1 MPAHRAMQRRL
12 DQRVALVTGA
22 GRGIGAAIARRLAD
36 EGASLVLVDC
46 DAEATAA
53 LAQELTARGQR
64 ALAWGADVSARAE
77 VEGLM
82 AQVAHEL
89 GGLDILVNNAG
100 IIRDNF
106 LGKLSDADWDQVL
119 AVNLKGPFLCCQA
132 ALPLLRQ
139 RERAAIVNIASRA
152 WLGNIG
158 QANYAASKGGVVS
171 LTRTLALELARYK
184 INVNAVAPGLID
196 TPMTRAMPAAARE
209 RLLRLQ
215 PTGEMGS
222 VEDIAAAVA
231 FLAGPD
237 ARFITGQVLHVDG
250 GKSCGLLAL

>member
-1 MPAHRAMQRRL
+1 MLNRL

-22 GRGIGAAIARRLAD
+22 GRGIGAAIARRLAG
-36 EGASLVLVDC
+36 EGASLVLVDR
-46 DAEATAA
+46 DAGALSA
-53 LAQELTARGQR
+53 LAQGMQAAGQPV
-64 ALAWGADVSARAE
+64 LPLVADVTDRAQ

-82 AQVAHEL
+82 AQVGEAF
-89 GGLDILVNNAG
+89 GRLDILVNNAG
-100 IIRDNF
+100 IIRDGF
-106 LGKLSDADWDQVL
+106 LAGLSDADWDQVL

-132 ALPLLRQ
+132 ALPWLRR
-139 RERAAIVNIASRA
+139 RERSNIVNIASRA

-171 LTRTLALELARYK
+171 LTRTLALELARYR

-209 RLLRLQ
+209 RLLRMQ

-222 VEDIAAAVA
+222 ADDIAAAVA
-231 FLAGPD
+231 FLASPD
-237 ARFITGQVLHVDG
+237 SRFITGQVLHVDG

>member
-1 MPAHRAMQRRL
+1 MLKRL

-22 GRGIGAAIARRLAD
+22 GRGIGTAIARRLAA
-36 EGASLVLVDC
+36 EGAALVLVDR
-46 DAEATAA
+46 DANALAA
-53 LAQELTARGQR
+53 LAQAMRADGQQ
-64 ALAWGADVSARAE
+64 ALPVVVDVTDR
-77 VEGLM
+77 
-82 AQVAHEL
+82 AQVQAL
-89 GGLDILVNNAG
+89 MTQVGDACGGLDILVNNAG
-100 IIRDNF
+100 IIRDG
-106 LGKLSDADWDQVL
+106 LLAKLSDADWDQVL

-139 RERAAIVNIASRA
+139 REHNSIVNIASRA

-171 LTRTLALELARYK
+171 LTRTLALELARYR

-196 TPMTRAMPAAARE
+196 TPMTRAMPEAARE
-209 RLLRLQ
+209 RLLRMQ
-215 PTGEMGS
+215 PTGEMGTA
-222 VEDIAAAVA
+222 EDIAAAVA

>member
-1 MPAHRAMQRRL
+1 MKRL
-12 DQRVALVTGA
+12 DQQVALVTGA
-22 GRGIGAAIARRLAD
+22 GRGIGAAIARRLAG
-36 EGASLVLVDC
+36 EGATLVLVDR
-46 DAEATAA
+46 DAEAAA
-53 LAQELTARGQR
+53 QLANELAARDQR
-64 ALAWGADVSARAE
+64 ALALAVDVTERVQ

-82 AQVAHEL
+82 AQVREAL
-89 GGLDILVNNAG
+89 GGLDVLVNNAG
-100 IIRDNF
+100 IIRDGF
-106 LGKLSDADWDQVL
+106 LGKLSEADWDAVL

-139 RERAAIVNIASRA
+139 RERGRIVNIASRA

-171 LTRTLALELARYK
+171 LTRTLALELARYR

-209 RLLRLQ
+209 RLLRMQ
-215 PTGEMGS
+215 PTGEMGTA
-222 VEDIAAAVA
+222 EDVAAAVA

-250 GKSCGLLAL
+250 GKSCGLLGL

>member
-1 MPAHRAMQRRL
+1 MLKRL

-22 GRGIGAAIARRLAD
+22 GRGIGAAIARRLAT
-36 EGASLVLVDC
+36 EGAALVLVDR
-46 DAEATAA
+46 DADALAA
-53 LAQELTARGQR
+53 LAQAMRADGQQ
-64 ALAWGADVSARAE
+64 ALPVVADVTDRAQ
-77 VEGLM
+77 VEALM
-82 AQVAHEL
+82 AQVNDAC

-100 IIRDNF
+100 IIRDG
-106 LGKLSDADWDQVL
+106 LLAKLSDADWDQVL

-139 RERAAIVNIASRA
+139 RERSRIVNIASRA

-171 LTRTLALELARYK
+171 LTRTLALELARYR

-209 RLLRLQ
+209 RLLRMQ
-215 PTGEMGS
+215 PTGEMGTA
-222 VEDIAAAVA
+222 EDIAAAVA

>member
-1 MPAHRAMQRRL
+1 MLNRL

-22 GRGIGAAIARRLAD
+22 GRGIGAAIARRLAA
-36 EGASLVLVDC
+36 EGAALVLVDC
-46 DAEATAA
+46 DAGALTA
-53 LAQELTARGQR
+53 LAEAMQAAGQHVLPLVVDVTER
-64 ALAWGADVSARAE
+64 AQ

-82 AQVAHEL
+82 AQVGEAL

-100 IIRDNF
+100 IIRDGF
-106 LGKLSDADWDQVL
+106 LAKLSDADWDQVL

-139 RERAAIVNIASRA
+139 RARSSIVNIASRA

-171 LTRTLALELARYK
+171 LTRTLALELARYR

-196 TPMTRAMPAAARE
+196 TPMTRAMPEAARE
-209 RLLRLQ
+209 RLLRMQ
-215 PTGEMGS
+215 PTGEMGTA
-222 VEDIAAAVA
+222 EDIAAAVA